1 MTNKRHVGDQLPSV
15 REGVL
20 VPFERSFVH
29 GFKRVVAFSVA
40 GATLALSG
48 CATTPPQAM
57 SHSVPDILEASVG
70 EVTVL
75 ADRTLR
81 KMGYEVVDN
90 NLYAG
95 FVHARRRVANDPF
108 GRSTSLRVT
117 VMPGQ
122 SGSNELRIQA
132 ESCPGCVHQGI
143 LDPDWMARNFIA
155 ELHREA
161 AAGNW
166 HAGQSA
172 PAGTVPSAQPAVDQD
187 WQRIL
192 EQQGFAQQRAP
203 EPPGQKAVPEPAR
216 QKPAPE
222 PPGQKAVPEPA
233 RQKPAPEPPRQ
244 EAAPVA
250 ARPEPRIAISDV
262 RTLPETVKPGEP
274 FSVEITFTA
283 HDGAGAPGPMAVAF
297 RYAIEAGGA
306 TLFERTEEGIKAPR
320 GRPFQI
326 VKHLTATKEQGSY
339 TIRVKLSAG
348 TLSAEGS
355 SPLNVK

>member
-1 MTNKRHVGDQLPSV
+1 MTNKWHVGDQLPAV

-29 GFKRVVAFSVA
+29 GFKRVVAFSIA

-57 SHSVPDILEASVG
+57 SHSAPDILKASVG
-70 EVTVL
+70 EITVL

-81 KMGYEVVDN
+81 NMGYEVVDN

-117 VMPGQ
+117 VIQGQ
-122 SGSNELRIQA
+122 SGDKQLRIQA
-132 ESCPGCVHQGI
+132 ESCPGCIHEGV
-143 LDPDWMARNFIA
+143 LDPDWMARSFIA
-155 ELHREA
+155 EFHREA

-172 PAGTVPSAQPAVDQD
+172 PARAVPSAQPAVDQD

-192 EQQGFAQQRAP
+192 EGQGFAQQKAP
-203 EPPGQKAVPEPAR
+203 EPPGKKAAPALPGR
-216 QKPAPE
+216 KAAPDT
-222 PPGQKAVPEPA
+222 PGEDVAS
-233 RQKPAPEPPRQ
+233 EPPRQ

-250 ARPEPRIAISDV
+250 ARPEPRISISDV

-283 HDGAGAPGPMAVAF
+283 HDGAGAPGQMAVAF

-326 VKHLTATKEQGSY
+326 VKNLTATQERGSY
-339 TIRVKLSAG
+339 TIRVELSAG